1 MNWRRH
7 SDNLNDWRRQRRNY
21 NHLTRYRSKIM
32 YWVRHHVT
40 ASTEGGS
47 CNLNKQEIDELL
59 NILKE
64 TKE

>member
-7 SDNLNDWRRQRRNY
+7 LDNLNDWRRQGRNY
-21 NHLTRYRSKIM
+21 NHLSRYRSKIM
-32 YWVRHHVT
+32 YWMRRHVT
-40 ASTEGGS
+40 ASTGGGS

-59 NILKE
+59 NIVEE